1 MALSM
6 LNNAASNSFNSCQQG
21 ACHGDPGLQSP
32 ATPASGGRKWC
43 KTGPSTL
50 IHRSSSRWK
59 IGSPRPWIHWL
70 LLSPVLFQVFSAIF
84 QGFRIEGFR
93 ASWTLFLFC
102 VWLSALDKVRYNL
115 CQAFCQVMMA
125 MFCKTDWFPSSGLTA
140 LSVSPW
146 CRACARLEN
155 DSACCRQRASVIHAV
170 P

>member
-1 MALSM
+1 MPAGRLPRRPWS
-6 LNNAASNSFNSCQQG
+6 AI
-21 ACHGDPGLQSP
+21 PGYTGFRW
-32 ATPASGGRKWC
+32 AKVG

-59 IGSPRPWIHWL
+59 IDLHGLGYHCL
-70 LLSPVLFQVFSAIF
+70 LLSPVLFQVFSAGLDGIEDPLPSRA
-84 QGFRIEGFR
+84 FRMGGFR
-93 ASWTLFLFC
+93 ARWTLFLFC

-115 CQAFCQVMMA
+115 RQAFCQVMMA

-140 LSVSPW
+140 LSVSAW

-155 DSACCRQRASVIHAV
+155 DSACCRQRASLIHAV